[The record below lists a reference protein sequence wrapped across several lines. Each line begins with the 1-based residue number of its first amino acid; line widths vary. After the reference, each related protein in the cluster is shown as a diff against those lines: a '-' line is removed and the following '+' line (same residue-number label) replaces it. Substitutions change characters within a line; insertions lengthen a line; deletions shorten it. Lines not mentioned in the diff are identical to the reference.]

1 MESLHENMTQF
12 IQIIK
17 YDMADIASNE
27 KLLAW
32 ANMSAV

>member
-1 MESLHENMTQF
+1 MKTQHKF
-12 IQIIK
+12 IQMIK
-17 YDMADIASNE
+17 YDVADTASNE

>member
-1 MESLHENMTQF
+1 MHTQQKF
-12 IQIIK
+12 IQMIK
-17 YDMADIASNE
+17 YDVADIASNE